1 MPALQRTTPSQPP
14 ALRSGES
21 VADLSQERI
30 KRRPVL
36 GGLVSEYQRAA
47 YEPRSRPVGEF
58 WHPTGPRS
66 QRLEGGCLAGAGE
79 SVAAVEPVTAG
90 HHQAECPAH
99 VARRVDGP
107 TDVLF
112 VRSLT
117 GPALPEPLFGDRLPH
132 GRLDLAVRHRIGVQ
146 QQGKEQLT
154 GEHAEVIPAEAGQPP
169 R

>member
-21 VADLSQERI
+21 VADLSRS
-30 KRRPVL
+30 
-36 GGLVSEYQRAA
+36 GSSAA
-47 YEPRSRPVGEF
+47 QSSAASSTNTSEPR
-58 WHPTGPRS
+58 RS
-66 QRLEGGCLAGAGE
+66 PGQGRWASSGT
-79 SVAAVEPVTAG
+79 P
-90 HHQAECPAH
+90 QAH